1 MRINKTK
8 ILHVVGM
15 VIWIMIGASIVTL
28 LVSAIKKETST
39 SCKEAIVTFND
50 KKNYRMLSE
59 QEIFSALWPSEKNQF
74 PIGKQTKDFDLY
86 KLEKQLEKNPWVL
99 SADLYFD
106 QNQRMHID
114 INQREPIARVFT
126 PNGNSY
132 FMDEAFFILPV
143 KSNDIISL
151 PVFTNF
157 YFNTTAASKA
167 DSAVLQRIA
176 SLSTFILADSFWM
189 AQIEAINI
197 NADNSFE
204 MTPQVGN
211 QLIVLGDRSDWT
223 NVFGKL
229 KSFYQYINAES
240 EWGKYSKIDL
250 QFKNQIVCVRNN
262 GLVNKSDSLAVQATV
277 KNPIDSLIDKES
289 VEKVI
294 ASAIPDIK
302 IKKHQ
307 NPVKSTSIIK
317 PKALMP
323 PQKNKK

>member
-8 ILHVVGM
+8 IFQVIGM
-15 VIWIMIGASIVTL
+15 VAWMMIGASIVVL

-39 SCKEAIVTFND
+39 GCKEAIVTFID
-50 KKNYRMLSE
+50 KKNYRMLNE

-74 PIGKQTKDFDLY
+74 PTGKLARDFDLF
-86 KLEKQLEKNPWVL
+86 KLEKQVEKNPWVL

-106 QNQRMHID
+106 QNQKMHID
-114 INQREPIARVFT
+114 IKQREPIARVFT

-132 FMDEAFFILPV
+132 YMDKEFFILPV

-157 YFNTTAASKA
+157 YFNTSSASNV
-167 DSAVLQRIA
+167 DSAVLQKIA
-176 SLSTFILADSFWM
+176 SLSSFILADAFWA

-211 QLIVLGDRSDWT
+211 QIIVLGDRSDWI

-229 KSFYQYINAES
+229 KSLYQYINVEN
-240 EWGKYSKIDL
+240 EWNKYSKIDL
-250 QFKNQIVCVRNN
+250 QFKDQIVCVRNN
-262 GLVNKSDSLAVQATV
+262 ASVIKSDSLAVDEPLKNSIDTPLDKKQVEKNTAFV
-277 KNPIDSLIDKES
+277 KLENHPNPI
-289 VEKVI
+289 
-294 ASAIPDIK
+294 
-302 IKKHQ
+302 
-307 NPVKSTSIIK
+307 KSITINK

-323 PQKNKK
+323 AKKK